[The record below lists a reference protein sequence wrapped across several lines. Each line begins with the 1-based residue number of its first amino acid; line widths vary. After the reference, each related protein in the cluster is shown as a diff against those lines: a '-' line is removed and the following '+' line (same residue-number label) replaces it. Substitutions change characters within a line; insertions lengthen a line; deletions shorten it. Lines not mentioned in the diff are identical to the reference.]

1 MMEAQYWWA
10 NQYTGAVVT
19 HRTEAQYWWDD
30 RYTGAVVTHM
40 TEAQYWWANQY
51 TVAVVTQTECEDW
64 IHTAKILMSQ
74 LTGESIEELFPQ
86 RASTTLSKSSQ
97 QPDTSALGYTSALDF
112 AAKDGMEVTYI
123 TLNLSKMLEAV
134 HMLFG
139 VCVCGCWGG
148 GVHTCVCLCVV
159 CVYVVCVSYH

>member
-1 MMEAQYWWA
+1 M
-10 NQYTGAVVT
+10 
-19 HRTEAQYWWDD
+19 
-30 RYTGAVVTHM
+30 
-40 TEAQYWWANQY
+40 
-51 TVAVVTQTECEDW
+51 VTQTECEDW

-97 QPDTSALGYTSALDF
+97 RPDTSALGYTSALDF

-123 TLNLSKMLEAV
+123 TRNLSKMPEAA

-139 VCVCGCWGG
+139 VYVC
-148 GVHTCVCLCVV
+148 CLL
-159 CVYVVCVSYH
+159 YTSDAADES

>member
-1 MMEAQYWWA
+1 M
-10 NQYTGAVVT
+10 
-19 HRTEAQYWWDD
+19 
-30 RYTGAVVTHM
+30 
-40 TEAQYWWANQY
+40 
-51 TVAVVTQTECEDW
+51 VTQTECEDW

-97 QPDTSALGYTSALDF
+97 RPDTSALGYTSALDF

-134 HMLFG
+134 HMLLSLI
-139 VCVCGCWGG
+139 
-148 GVHTCVCLCVV
+148 HI
-159 CVYVVCVSYH
+159 